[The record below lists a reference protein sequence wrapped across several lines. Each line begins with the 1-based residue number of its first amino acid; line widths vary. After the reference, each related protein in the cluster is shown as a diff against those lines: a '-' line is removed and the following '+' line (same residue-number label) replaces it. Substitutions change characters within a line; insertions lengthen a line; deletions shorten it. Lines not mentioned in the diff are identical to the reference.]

1 MESNRETAKR
11 KGSFIAVDELELRS
25 HVAEVVRQN
34 VEETLNALLEA
45 EADALCQARRYE
57 RNPQRASTR
66 AGHYKRDLQTKAGTV
81 QLKMPKLRH
90 VPFETAIIWD
100 SFDLTGHFPSKR
112 KELRF
117 DVR

>member
-66 AGHYKRDLQTKAGTV
+66 AGIINGICKQ
-81 QLKMPKLRH
+81 KL
-90 VPFETAIIWD
+90 VLF
-100 SFDLTGHFPSKR
+100 S
-112 KELRF
+112 
-117 DVR
+117 